1 MAERRD
7 EQLSFLTTDVLNNT
21 TIKAEYRVNKKE
33 KPLIRT
39 ATEH

>member
-1 MAERRD
+1 MGKKKQEA
-7 EQLSFLTTDVLNNT
+7 LSFITNDAVGNI

-33 KPLIRT
+33 KPTIRT

>member
-1 MAERRD
+1 MGKKRE
-7 EQLSFLTTDVLNNT
+7 ETLSFITTDAVGNI

-33 KPLIRT
+33 KPTIRT